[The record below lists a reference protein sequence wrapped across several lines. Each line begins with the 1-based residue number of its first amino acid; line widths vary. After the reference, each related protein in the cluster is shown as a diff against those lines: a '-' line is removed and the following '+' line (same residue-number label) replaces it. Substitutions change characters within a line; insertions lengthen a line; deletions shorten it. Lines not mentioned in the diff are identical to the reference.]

1 MSRIPFLPKWVLP
14 SVSSIYDLESATIS
28 EMVPKLYGT
37 MRELVNNY
45 NDFAEELNEEIQ
57 NFTGSSSE
65 EIANFKNTI
74 EERLR
79 CKFEDLDQHLHK
91 ILLDMKQYTDTTL
104 ERAFSAFGVTVKE
117 SGEDLLLVDA
127 TNEKIRG
134 LSIYGKTTQRWDPV
148 PEYPADLQSVGDSGS
163 VTVEIR
169 NGSGELQQLTIAT
182 PEGLPGI
189 PVSEGG
195 NYTDATGQQWICD
208 EIDIKRGVYVQR
220 IKKMILPDNFS
231 INNESNELWINLP
244 DTEKCVTK
252 MTEKLCIC
260 SHFPGKTRQETYNS
274 GKTENFAGV
283 SVNGSVIRLVY
294 NAKFNGDAAG
304 FNAWIRER
312 SAAGDPVIV
321 SYILETPT
329 ERPLTAAELATYKQL
344 HTYMPDTTV
353 TTNANAGIRLEYV
366 TITQLYLE
374 NKIHD
379 IAVETTREMIN
390 EAIRNGEIVVGL
402 EYNEETEEANIIVG
416 GAE

>member
-65 EIANFKNTI
+65 EIANFKKTI

-182 PEGLPGI
+182 PDGLPGI
-189 PVSEGG
+189 PVPKGG
-195 NYTDATGQQWICD
+195 NYTDANGKSWICD
-208 EIDIKRGVYVQR
+208 EIDLKRGVYIKR
-220 IKKMILPDNFS
+220 INKMNLNGNEKLVTGSSWAAGCFTIYTKDKNPDHVHGEMICSFLPMH
-231 INNESNELWINLP
+231 SNADLASGKYEYGIGTHGEPNLMVRFGADKTEEQTQELWKKAIQ
-244 DTEKCVTK
+244 DG
-252 MTEKLCIC
+252 
-260 SHFPGKTRQETYNS
+260 GK
-274 GKTENFAGV
+274 
-283 SVNGSVIRLVY
+283 VY
-294 NAKFNGDAAG
+294 TILAQ
-304 FNAWIRER
+304 
-312 SAAGDPVIV
+312 PV
-321 SYILETPT
+321 
-329 ERPLTAAELATYKQL
+329 ERPLDAAELAAYKQL
-344 HTYMPDTTV
+344 HTYEPETTV